1 MNPECSLKQNNTI
14 VVKNF
19 IRRLPG
25 LLLCCTLLTACNTD
39 PLPGELDNLTGVF
52 SCQESSTYTGVRKY
66 LVEFDQVANSPGQ
79 YIISNFHN
87 QGNNE
92 FIYADY
98 QNDTLWIINQLL
110 GDLRI
115 SGKGP
120 VDPDFRT
127 VRLYYESDDGL
138 NIYDFHALYER

>member
-1 MNPECSLKQNNTI
+1 MAKSLIKHLTGL
-14 VVKNF
+14 VVCLALLSACDKN
-19 IRRLPG
+19 
-25 LLLCCTLLTACNTD
+25 
-39 PLPGELDNLTGVF
+39 PLPGELDDLTGVF
-52 SCQESSTYTGVRKY
+52 SCQESSTYSGIRKY

-87 QGNNE
+87 QGDNE

-115 SGKGP
+115 NGKGP
-120 VDPDFRT
+120 VNPDFRT
-127 VRLYYESDDGL
+127 VSLYYESDDGL
-138 NIYDFHALYER
+138 NISDFHAVYER

>member
-1 MNPECSLKQNNTI
+1 MAKSLNKHFT
-14 VVKNF
+14 
-19 IRRLPG
+19 G
-25 LLLCCTLLTACNTD
+25 LILCCALLSACNKDT
-39 PLPGELDNLTGVF
+39 LPGELDNLTGVF
-52 SCQESSTYTGVRKY
+52 SCQESSTYSGIRKY

-87 QGNNE
+87 QGDNE

-138 NIYDFHALYER
+138 NIFDFHVLYER